1 MVLEYKGPVTSRM
14 RIGEILLLREVLDPW
29 VLTQTIQQQPA
40 ARQRLVSLL
49 ISRALIDPDD
59 GTLALSEQHDY
70 PGAMQRHLERRDPA
84 LAELIPAEIGRRWVV
99 LPLGK
104 SRRGGLVVV
113 ARDPTPILQASLEH
127 VTKMPVEL
135 AVTAAV
141 HLERLV
147 RSIYGELDPD
157 PALEEAPR
165 ISSSHAA
172 IVVGE
177 LSMDELTPPPPPP
190 PMPTPRTVSRIFP
203 EVALPAGRNPPSI
216 TKELDGTLAQIERAI
231 NRASA
236 EKHAIAFAAKQWQSS
251 LLLQITDGAA
261 LGRRG
266 HGARLG
272 AIESIILPID
282 EPSLVQVAYETRGA
296 TIQAPG
302 GEVQERLTALLGDPA
317 GPSAAPVIA
326 SGHVEAVLVVGEPT
340 AELKNPLGKLAA
352 LADALGSAYERLGTT

>member
-1 MVLEYKGPVTSRM
+1 M

-29 VLTQTIQQQPA
+29 VLTQSIQQQPGS
-40 ARQRLVSLL
+40 RQRLVSLL
-49 ISRALIDPDD
+49 VSRALIDPDD

-84 LAELIPAEIGRRWVV
+84 LAELVPAEIGRRWVV

-135 AVTAAV
+135 AVTVAA

-157 PALEEAPR
+157 PALEAAPR
-165 ISSSHAA
+165 ISGSLAA
-172 IVVGE
+172 IDVSQ
-177 LSMDELTPPPPPP
+177 LSLSEHEPMPPPT
-190 PMPTPRTVSRIFP
+190 PTPRTVSRMLDP
-203 EVALPAGRNPPSI
+203 ALPTRTIPSV
-216 TKELDGTLAQIERAI
+216 TKELDGTLTQIDRAI
-231 NRASA
+231 NRAAA
-236 EKHAIAFAAKQWQSS
+236 EQHAITFASRLWQSA
-251 LLLQITDGAA
+251 LLLRIADGAA

-266 HGARLG
+266 HGPRLG
-272 AIESIILPID
+272 AIDSIILPID

-296 TIQAPG
+296 TIKAPG
-302 GEVQERLTALLGDPA
+302 GVVQERLAALLGDPA
-317 GPSAAPVIA
+317 GPAAAPVIVA
-326 SGHVEAVLVVGEPT
+326 GNVEAVLVVGEPSS
-340 AELKNPLGKLAA
+340 ELRNPLGKLAA
-352 LADALGSAYERLGTT
+352 LADALGSAYERLGTA

>member
-1 MVLEYKGPVTSRM
+1 M

-40 ARQRLVSLL
+40 SRQRLVSLL

-84 LAELIPAEIGRRWVV
+84 LTDVIPAEIGRRWVV

-135 AVTAAV
+135 AVTAAI

-147 RSIYGELDPD
+147 RSVYGELAPD
-157 PALEEAPR
+157 PAVEEAPQR

-172 IVVGE
+172 IDVSQ
-177 LSMDELTPPPPPP
+177 LRMDELTPPPPPP
-190 PMPTPRTVSRIFP
+190 AMPTPRTVSRIFP
-203 EVALPAGRNPPSI
+203 EVALPTGRSAPSI
-216 TKELDGTLAQIERAI
+216 TKELDGTLAQIDRAI

-236 EKHAIAFAAKQWQSS
+236 EQHAITFAARQWQSA
-251 LLLQITDGAA
+251 LLLQIADGAA

-272 AIESIILPID
+272 AIERIILPID

-296 TIQAPG
+296 TIKAPG
-302 GEVQERLTALLGDPA
+302 SEVQERLAALLGDPS
-317 GPSAAPVIA
+317 GPAAAPVIA
-326 SGHVEAVLVVGEPT
+326 AGTVEAVLVVGEPS